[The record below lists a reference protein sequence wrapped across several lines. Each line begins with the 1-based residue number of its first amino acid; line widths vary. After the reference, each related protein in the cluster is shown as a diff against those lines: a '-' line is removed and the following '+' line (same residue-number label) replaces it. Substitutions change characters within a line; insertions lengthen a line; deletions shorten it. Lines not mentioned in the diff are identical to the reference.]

1 MVVSM
6 SKMKRWAL
14 IALVGLAAAG
24 LVNAPAGSAA
34 AGGTTAPSATGRALI
49 AVRTPSLPSPETSR
63 GRYRDALAS
72 SRERLNQVAER
83 ESLDVAARSVPGGFL
98 TVALNGRSLDQL
110 RAQLADDP
118 LVSEVGLEHRA
129 QPRYV
134 PNDPYL
140 YTPDPHAPGQDL
152 AGWNVL
158 RTGAE
163 TAWNI
168 SRGSGAEVAVIDS
181 GVDVSHPEL
190 AGRISGTNN
199 TCTGILGCQ
208 GTGVTDTDGHGTHVA
223 GLACGAG
230 DNQAAIASIGFGCSI
245 YAIKSDLTWT
255 SIINS
260 IYAAV
265 SHGSDAISMS
275 FGGGASPTEIAQLRN
290 ALSFAFTNGSIPVA
304 AGANT
309 PSPSPSNNYPAQ
321 ILQPEGTGPDL
332 ANGIGLVVT
341 SASHAG
347 NRSAFAQRTSGVSV
361 AAYGSA
367 TDQISGGQQGILS
380 SFPPAAVDA
389 DIGAGAWPEPCQCRT
404 SVLGDNRYAYLVG
417 TSMATPQVAGLVAL
431 MRAAK
436 SNISA
441 GKAIKLI
448 KETAGGCG
456 SYSPNGNGLGW
467 GIIRSDR
474 AVAAAAQKDIKP
486 PRSKVRS
493 ARKGHAPGRG
503 RVAVLRLKRFDK
515 GRTAECA
522 KDIQIPVT
530 GVKAVSVFAST
541 NGGPYH
547 RIAKTRKEKILF
559 GTKPGRRYRFFSVA
573 VDKAGNRESAPTT
586 ADAKL
591 RIGRGRR

>member
-1 MVVSM
+1 MWR
-6 SKMKRWAL
+6 MKRWAL
-14 IALVGLAAAG
+14 SGLVGLAAAG
-24 LVNAPAGSAA
+24 LANAPARSAE
-34 AGGTTAPSATGRALI
+34 AGDTTAPSTTGRALI
-49 AVRTPSLPSPETSR
+49 DVRTPPLPSPDTSR

-72 SRERLNQVAER
+72 SRDLLDRVADR
-83 ESLDVAARSVPGGFL
+83 EDLDVAARSVPGGFL
-98 TVALNGRSLDQL
+98 TVDLHGRSLDQL
-110 RAQLADDP
+110 RAQLANDP
-118 LVSEVGLEHRA
+118 LVGDVGLEHRA

-134 PNDPYL
+134 PNDPFL
-140 YTPDPHAPGQDL
+140 YTPDAHAPGQDA

-168 SRGSGAEVAVIDS
+168 SRGAGAEVAVIDS
-181 GVDVSHPEL
+181 GIDVAHPEL

-199 TCTGILGCQ
+199 TCTGILGGCQ
-208 GTGVTDTDGHGTHVA
+208 GTGVTDTDGHGTHVS
-223 GLACGAG
+223 GLACGSG
-230 DNQAAIASIGFGCSI
+230 DNHTTIASIGFGCSI
-245 YAIKSDLTWT
+245 YAIKTDLSWT

-265 SHGSDAISMS
+265 SHGSDAINMS
-275 FGGGASPTEIAQLRN
+275 FGGGASPTEIAQLKN
-290 ALSFAFTNGSIPVA
+290 ALNFAFTNGSIPVA

-341 SASHAG
+341 SASHTG
-347 NRSAFAQRTSGVSV
+347 NRSAFAQKTAGVSV

-380 SFPPAAVDA
+380 TFPPAVIDA
-389 DIGAGAWPEPCQCRT
+389 DIGAGEWPGPCQCRT
-404 SVLGDNRYAYLVG
+404 SVLGDSRYAYLVG
-417 TSMATPQVAGLVAL
+417 TSMATPQVSGLIAL
-431 MRAAK
+431 IRSAK

-441 GKAIKLI
+441 AKVIKLI

-456 SYSPNGNGLGW
+456 TYSPNGNGLGW

-474 AVAAAAQKDIKP
+474 AVAAAAQRDIKP

-493 ARKGHAPGRG
+493 AKKGDVPGRG
-503 RVAVLRLKRFDK
+503 RVAILRLKRFDK
-515 GRTAECA
+515 GKTAECA
-522 KDIQIPVT
+522 KDVHIPVT
-530 GVKAVSVFAST
+530 GVKAVSVFASA

-547 RIAKTRKEKILF
+547 RIAKTHKEKIVY
-559 GTKPGRRYRFFSVA
+559 GAKPGRRYRFFSVA
-573 VDKAGNRESAPTT
+573 LDKAGNRESAPAT
-586 ADAKL
+586 ADAKI
-591 RIGRGRR
+591 RFGRRH

>member
-1 MVVSM
+1 MWA
-6 SKMKRWAL
+6 MKRWAL
-14 IALVGLAAAG
+14 ICLVGLAAAG
-24 LVNAPAGSAA
+24 LAFAEAGSAA
-34 AGGTTAPSATGRALI
+34 TGDTTPAATTGRALI
-49 AVRTPSLPSPETSR
+49 DVRTPPLPSPAGS
-63 GRYRDALAS
+63 GASYRNALAD
-72 SRERLNQVAER
+72 SRQLLDRVAGR
-83 ESLDVAARSVPGGFL
+83 EGIDVVARSVPGGFL
-98 TVALNGRSLDQL
+98 TVELNGRSIDQL
-110 RAQLADDP
+110 RAELADDP
-118 LVSEVGLEHRA
+118 LVSDVGLEHRA
-129 QPRYV
+129 QLRYA
-134 PNDPYL
+134 PNDPYV
-140 YTPDPHAPGQDL
+140 YTHDLHAPGQDE

-163 TAWNI
+163 TAWNV

-181 GVDVSHPEL
+181 GVDVTHPEL

-199 TCTGILGCQ
+199 TCTALLGGCQ

-223 GLACGAG
+223 GLACGSG
-230 DNQAAIASIGFGCSI
+230 DNRTAIASIGFGCSI

-260 IYAAV
+260 IYDAA

-275 FGGGASPTEIAQLRN
+275 FGGGASPTEIALLRN
-290 ALSFAFTNGSIPVA
+290 ALNFAFTNGSIPVA

-309 PSPSPSNNYPAQ
+309 PTPSPSNNYPAQ

-341 SASHAG
+341 SASHSG
-347 NRSAFAQRTSGVSV
+347 NRSAFAQKTSGVSV

-380 SFPPAAVDA
+380 SFPPALVDA
-389 DIGAGAWPEPCQCRT
+389 DVGAGEWPGPCQCRT

-417 TSMATPQVAGLVAL
+417 TSMATPQVSGLIAL

-441 GKAIKLI
+441 AKSIKLI
-448 KETAGGCG
+448 KETASGCG
-456 SYSPNGNGLGW
+456 TYSNSSGLGW

-486 PRSKVRS
+486 PGSRVRS
-493 ARKGHAPGRG
+493 AKAAHVPGRG
-503 RVAVLRLKRFDK
+503 RVAILRLKRFDK
-515 GRTAECA
+515 GKTAECA
-522 KDIQIPVT
+522 NDVHIPVT

-541 NGGPYH
+541 NRGPYH

-559 GTKPGRRYRFFSVA
+559 GAKPGRRYRFFSVA
-573 VDKAGNRESAPTT
+573 VDKAGNREPAPAT
-586 ADAKL
+586 ADAKIRL
-591 RIGRGRR
+591 GRKR